1 MLEMK
6 GILTDGVMTQ
16 IAFLVEDMEESR
28 KKFSEFFGIEATE
41 AVSAGDYPVV
51 ETVYNGEPAK
61 EAGALLSFLKFG
73 PRFEIELIC
82 PNHAHSV
89 WRDYLDAHGEGFHHI
104 AFLVTNMEKAIAEC
118 EAFGMEVKQYGYYS
132 DRSGRYAYLDA
143 QKQLKCYVELLESF

>member
-1 MLEMK
+1 MK

-28 KKFSEFFGIEATE
+28 KRFSEFFGIEASE
-41 AVSAGDYPVV
+41 AVPAGEYPVV

-61 EAGALLSFLKFG
+61 EAGALLSFLRFS

-82 PNHAHSV
+82 PNQAPSV
-89 WRDYLDAHGEGFHHI
+89 WRDWLNTHGEGFHHM
-104 AFLVTNMEKAIAEC
+104 AFAVPDMEKAIAEC

-143 QKQLKCYVELLESF
+143 LKQLKCFVELLESF